1 MVETLKTLWYVFL
14 NLGMVFLIFVL
25 IYTFIGTIYNILI
38 GNKKK
43 EQAKAKAKEDLLKN
57 LQDLANELEK
67 CACKNCEEEA
77 NKAKPKKPRKKES
90 E

>member
-67 CACKNCEEEA
+67 YACKNCEEET
-77 NKAKPKKPRKKES
+77 KKTTTKKSRKKES